1 MLKSTHKVLLAQGAP
16 SPLAEGWT
24 EHTAPTGH
32 KYYYNAATK
41 QSTYTRPIVE
51 PEDEPLQIDF
61 NATQPDLEIRASQL
75 ALEQFQGQQQPQR
88 HEQPRRRGHGGDRPK
103 SKAVIPNCAPWLLV
117 KTKFGRRFVH
127 NTETKQ
133 SLWKFPQ
140 DVMMAVIDMDRV
152 EWEAK
157 QKKQEEA
164 ETEEAGEMAKGDV
177 VARANAAA
185 RVSDEDSDSYEE
197 VEVTDEE
204 GDEND
209 AKRRRLSPSNEG
221 AERPVEFDEGD
232 IEWQLAQMQENEY
245 GGDDYPAEDEDDG
258 LPMTE
263 EDNIAL
269 FRALL
274 DDFRISPYA
283 EFEKV
288 LEDGRV
294 IEDYRYISL
303 PNMHRRKDVFL
314 DWSRDRTAELQERQ
328 KLEEAKKA
336 DPKIVYLVF
345 LQRHA
350 TPKLFWPEF
359 KRKFKKEPEM
369 KEYEPSEKD
378 KEKLYRELV
387 AKLKLVESDR
397 RKELVALLK
406 SASKAHITRQ
416 SKANDLPDIILKDVR
431 YYLID
436 GKRRTEMVEGF
447 VATL

>member
-1 MLKSTHKVLLAQGAP
+1 
-16 SPLAEGWT
+16 
-24 EHTAPTGH
+24 
-32 KYYYNAATK
+32 
-41 QSTYTRPIVE
+41 
-51 PEDEPLQIDF
+51 
-61 NATQPDLEIRASQL
+61 
-75 ALEQFQGQQQPQR
+75 
-88 HEQPRRRGHGGDRPK
+88 
-103 SKAVIPNCAPWLLV
+103 
-117 KTKFGRRFVH
+117 
-127 NTETKQ
+127 
-133 SLWKFPQ
+133 
-140 DVMMAVIDMDRV
+140 MAVIDMDRV

-157 QKKQEEA
+157 KKKQEDV
-164 ETEEAGEMAKGDV
+164 ETEEAGEMLKGDV

-185 RVSDEDSDSYEE
+185 RVPDEDSDSYEE

-204 GDEND
+204 DEEAE
-209 AKRRRLSPSNEG
+209 AKRRRLSPSNDA
-221 AERPVEFDEGD
+221 AERPVEFDEED

-245 GGDDYPAEDEDDG
+245 AGDDYPPEEEDEG

-274 DDFRISPYA
+274 ADFRISPYA

-288 LEDGRV
+288 LEDDKI
-294 IEDYRYISL
+294 IEDYRYTCL
-303 PNMHRRKDVFL
+303 PNMHQRKEVFL

-328 KLEEAKKA
+328 KLEEAKKG
-336 DPKIVYLVF
+336 DPRMVYLTF
-345 LQRHA
+345 LQNNA

-387 AKLKLVESDR
+387 AKLKLGEKDR

-406 SASKAHITRQ
+406 TASKSQLTQ
-416 SKANDLPDIILKDVR
+416 QGKANHLPDMILKDVR

-436 GKRRTEMVEGF
+436 EKSRTEMVEGF
-447 VATL
+447 IATM